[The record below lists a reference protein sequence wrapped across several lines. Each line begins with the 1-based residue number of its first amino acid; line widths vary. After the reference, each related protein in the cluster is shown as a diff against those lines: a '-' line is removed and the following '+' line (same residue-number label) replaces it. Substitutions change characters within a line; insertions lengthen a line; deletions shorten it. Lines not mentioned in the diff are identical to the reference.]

1 MSRRDSAAGT
11 KLQANADADWNAF
24 DPEAYFAHY
33 YADPHPDDLRL
44 TALAARAI
52 AKAEPITRRL
62 DLLDVGT
69 GASLIPLL
77 CGLPRAQS
85 LTAWEYG
92 TANAAWLRHELGT
105 PALRPAWKAIWA
117 DARAAHAATHPAP
130 APSDLPDNP
139 LVHLAACTR
148 IVEASLFDLP
158 ACNWDAVTMFFCA
171 ESITTDEGEFC
182 RALDRV
188 CGAVRPGG
196 TFVAAFL
203 VQSDGYTVA
212 GRRFPALRMSAE
224 DIQTRV
230 RTRLSDPVFENIGIV
245 SDEIR
250 SGYTG
255 AVFAC
260 GRIPPRA

>member
-1 MSRRDSAAGT
+1 MSRRETAAYDNPET
-11 KLQANADADWNAF
+11 NADADWNAF
-24 DPEAYFAHY
+24 DPEAYFQHY
-33 YADPHPDDLRL
+33 YADPHSDDLRL

-52 AKAEPITRRL
+52 ATAEPVTRPL

-92 TANAAWLRHELGT
+92 AANAAWLRHELDK
-105 PALRPAWKAIWA
+105 PALRPAWKTIWA
-117 DARAAHAATHPAP
+117 HARAAHAATNAALAP
-130 APSDLPDNP
+130 GELPDNP
-139 LVHLAACTR
+139 LVHLAARTR

-182 RALDRV
+182 HALDRV

-224 DIQTRV
+224 YIQLHLTS
-230 RTRLSDPVFENIGIV
+230 RLADPVFENIGIV
-245 SDEIR
+245 TDEIR

-255 AVFAC
+255 ALFAC
-260 GRIPPRA
+260 GRIAPRV